1 MTDAELVEL
10 IAQETSLQ
18 PDNLDRDATIASLDI
33 SSLDLVSLLFEL
45 EDRYGVEIAVEDISP
60 EMTLGQ
66 LIQRIRDMSAA

>member
-45 EDRYGVEIAVEDISP
+45 EDRYGIEIAVEDISP